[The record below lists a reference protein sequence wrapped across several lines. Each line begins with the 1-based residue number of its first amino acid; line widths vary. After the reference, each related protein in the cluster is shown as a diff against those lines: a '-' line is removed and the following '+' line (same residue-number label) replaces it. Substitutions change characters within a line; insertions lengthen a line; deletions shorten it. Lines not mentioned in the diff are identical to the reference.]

1 MYNKIIIEFRFHIVT
16 WGIKPCVY
24 IICLRLQLQL
34 IIQTLALLIHNIMPN
49 LTQYLLFHCAHLFSY
64 FCHIFLAAGKGPS
77 NGCNDSFVKL
87 LASLSMQVCELN
99 PPFCQDLHEVP
110 QSMQTSP
117 NFSVI
122 KKREETLQVLVSK
135 EMTLHNEKLKLE
147 HKPIGYFYHSLLQ
160 NL

>member
-1 MYNKIIIEFRFHIVT
+1 MYNKIIIKFSFHIMSWVS
-16 WGIKPCVY
+16 KPCVC

-34 IIQTLALLIHNIMPN
+34 IIQTLALVIHDIMPN

-64 FCHIFLAAGKGPS
+64 FCHIFLAAR
-77 NGCNDSFVKL
+77 NRLLNDCNDSFVKL

-99 PPFCQDLHEVP
+99 PPFCQDFHEVP

-117 NFSVI
+117 NLSVI

>member
-1 MYNKIIIEFRFHIVT
+1 MYNKIIIEFSFHIVS
-16 WGIKPCVY
+16 WVIKPCVY

-34 IIQTLALLIHNIMPN
+34 IIQTLALIIHNIIPN
-49 LTQYLLFHCAHLFSY
+49 LTLYLLLHCAYLFTY
-64 FCHIFLAAGKGPS
+64 FCHIFLAAGNRPS
-77 NGCNDSFVKL
+77 NGCSDSFVKL

-117 NFSVI
+117 NLSVT

-135 EMTLHNEKLKLE
+135 EMTLLNGKLKLE
-147 HKPIGYFYHSLLQ
+147 HKLIGYFYHSLLQ